1 MVVGIIVTLV
11 ILAIFVM
18 ELVLELQD
26 LLLKEYV
33 GRSVLLFLGNWRLV
47 FGLYWHL

>member
-1 MVVGIIVTLV
+1 
-11 ILAIFVM
+11 M

-47 FGLYWHL
+47 LVGSVFGGTKYIKKVD